1 MRRKTKKTVAGA
13 VRNPDRTRDRILE
26 AAFVEFAAKGF
37 VGARVD
43 EIARRADVNKRMLY
57 HYFGDKEGLF
67 GVLLRKKMAERQ
79 ARVAGS
85 QSEFIAGLPVWFG
98 KKCGNAGCRVNCSPW
113 CAAAWF
119 VQNSRD
125 RDWIRVLAWE
135 ALQAVDNHVLEET
148 QRRRAAKRSVAGIRQ
163 CQTEGKITAAFAP
176 EHLQLAMVSLAMF
189 PVTLPQIARLI
200 VGRSPADPKFQHDYA
215 GFLREFAL
223 VFRPAQPRSK

>member
-1 MRRKTKKTVAGA
+1 MRRKTKKTAAAA

-43 EIARRADVNKRMLY
+43 EIARRAGVNKRMLY

-67 GVLLRKKMAERQ
+67 GVLLRKKIAERQ

-85 QSEFIAGLPVWFG
+85 QCEFIAGLPGWFG
-98 KKCGNAGCRVNCSPW
+98 KKCGNASCRANCSPW

-125 RDWIRVLAWE
+125 KDWIRVLAWE
-135 ALQAVDNHVLEET
+135 ALQAVDKPVLEET
-148 QRRRAAKRSVAGIRQ
+148 QRRRAAKRSVAVIRQ
-163 CQTEGKITAAFAP
+163 CQADGKITDAFAP
-176 EHLQLAMVSLAMF
+176 EHLQLAMISLAMF
-189 PVTLPQIARLI
+189 PVALPQIARLI
-200 VGRSPADPKFQHDYA
+200 VGRSPADPKFQRDYA
-215 GFLREFAL
+215 EFLKQFSGT
-223 VFRPAQPRSK
+223 FRHRTS